1 MYNFYVIVIWIL
13 ASSIVIFMYAPGVKK
28 WYFFDRHVEKANRL
42 LRQGAVYQALALHHK
57 VGNHQGIH
65 QYLASQLP
73 LPKHYPDNL
82 LSKIISLLTSD
93 KLRPLITN
101 TYKELAE
108 IKTTASDKSSRYI
121 PENFKSDLSQAT
133 DFAVEALFEICDCLA
148 AVARQ
153 NIDLK
158 LIKDEIQQE
167 QEKLQQIAKIAQE
180 AKQELGKLTFSHNRN
195 DVSID
200 FTHAYFVHFVQ
211 TAKVLRE
218 QNQFVSNK
226 IKSILS

>member
-1 MYNFYVIVIWIL
+1 MVNFYVIVIWIL
-13 ASSIVIFMYAPGVKK
+13 ASSIVVVMYAPGVKK
-28 WYFFDRHVEKANRL
+28 WYFFDRHVNRANQL
-42 LRQGAVYQALALHHK
+42 LRQGAVYQALLLHHQ
-57 VGNHQGIH
+57 VGNYQGIQ
-65 QYLASQLP
+65 QYLASQLS

-108 IKTTASDKSSRYI
+108 IKATASDRNNHYI

-133 DFAVEALFEICDCLA
+133 DFAVEALFHICDCLA

-158 LIKDEIQQE
+158 LIKNEIQQE

-195 DVSID
+195 DVSIN
-200 FTHAYFVHFVQ
+200 FSNSYFKQFIE
-211 TAKVLRE
+211 TAKVLRQ

-226 IKSILS
+226 IKAIAS